1 MVLKSMNKSIT
12 GQRFISYLIAGIL
25 LLSTQCGLANAK
37 TVIQCYSEYLD
48 TYSAYDGS
56 FRKRYSHNNKPIIR
70 LTISD
75 AEVLSIEDYHICG
88 NRGRPGGP
96 TYHLF
101 GWADSVTSSKISLFC
116 EDIEWEP
123 EKHSG
128 IRTTL
133 EIDRYTG
140 KIMIEE
146 FGYSINN
153 DDMDSPFTQSE
164 LTGHCERAKTKF

>member
-56 FRKRYSHNNKPIIR
+56 FIKRYSHNNKPFIR

-75 AEVLSIEDYHICG
+75 AEVLTFENYVVCG
-88 NRGRPGGP
+88 YGGGGDP
-96 TYHLF
+96 LY
-101 GWADSVTSSKISLFC
+101 GWVDTVTPSKISLFC
-116 EDIEWEP
+116 EEIKWEP
-123 EKHSG
+123 GKRRG
-128 IRTTL
+128 VRRTL
-133 EIDRYTG
+133 DIDRYNG
-140 KIMIEE
+140 EIVVEDY
-146 FGYSINN
+146 GYSLNN
-153 DDMDSPFTQSE
+153 KDMAYPFTMSKQYGSCE
-164 LTGHCERAKTKF
+164 LASQKF

>member
-1 MVLKSMNKSIT
+1 VW
-12 GQRFISYLIAGIL
+12 A
-25 LLSTQCGLANAK
+25 TQYGLANAK
-37 TVIQCYSEYLD
+37 TIIQCYSEYLD
-48 TYSAYDGS
+48 HYSAYDGS
-56 FRKRYSHNNKPIIR
+56 FVKRYEHDNKPFIR

-75 AEVLSIEDYHICG
+75 SEVMSIEDYHICG
-88 NRGRPGGP
+88 NGGRLGDP
-96 TYHLF
+96 TYNLY
-101 GWADSVTSSKISLFC
+101 GWADTVTSSTISLFC

-140 KIMIEE
+140 KIIIEE

-153 DDMDSPFTQSE
+153 DDMEYPFTQSE
-164 LTGHCERAKTKF
+164 LYGHCERAKTKF